1 MRACTRVRA
10 CVHLCVSLLPQG
22 ARLDHGARPR
32 RICSL
37 LRHTHRSARLHPGE
51 ADRRCC
57 SASAAGDP
65 GAEGGETHT
74 HARQRTRANTHTH
87 ASFRRNLVHGEICGD
102 GVATQAGM
110 EAFLR
115 RVQSRLGVSS
125 EPSEYHDRSRMRV
138 FMNETRTLCYRLR
151 SCC

>member
-1 MRACTRVRA
+1 MRARACVRA
-10 CVHLCVSLLPQG
+10 CICVCPFY
-22 ARLDHGARPR
+22 R
-32 RICSL
+32 RE
-37 LRHTHRSARLHPGE
+37 RGWTMERAPAGSALSSVTPT
-51 ADRRCC
+51 DRRGFTPERRTDG
-57 SASAAGDP
+57 AAVPAQRGIR
-65 GAEGGETHT
+65 ELRGGK
-74 HARQRTRANTHTH
+74 RTRTHVNARARTHTH

-115 RVQSRLGVSS
+115 RVQSRLGVSP
-125 EPSEYHDRSRMRV
+125 EPSEYHNRSRMRV